1 MTIRMVNV
9 SRHRKDYQSAK
20 IAQEGLE
27 RIIKL
32 VSNKINENKM
42 PKTPE
47 EKIALADQMEREER
61 IFQEG
66 RKAEQKIIN
75 IRNARKARKD
85 RKKYKKEADRAWR
98 QYRREMFKKRVGSIW
113 QGIKDVHR

>member
-1 MTIRMVNV
+1 MVNV

-20 IAQEGLE
+20 VAQEGLE

-42 PKTPE
+42 PKSPE
-47 EKIALADQMEREER
+47 EKIALAEQMEREER
-61 IFQEG
+61 LFQEG
-66 RKAEQKIIN
+66 RKAEQRIIN
-75 IRNARKARKD
+75 IRKARKD
-85 RKKYKKEADRAWR
+85 RKEYKKEADTAWR
-98 QYRREMFKKRVGSIW
+98 QYRREMFKKRIGSIW